1 MTSAVLFIIIAI
13 CNACNKD
20 KKPKACADAQTVREV
35 INKRAVIKLTATV
48 HPVYLIE
55 EGAIDTKL
63 VPCNF
68 PAELY
73 QHDLHV
79 TISGEVRATPQ
90 QSGQPCCFENFVI
103 TKITR

>member
-1 MTSAVLFIIIAI
+1 MTSMALFIAI
-13 CNACNKD
+13 TICGACNKEE
-20 KKPKACADAQTVREV
+20 KTETCADGPTVRQLV
-35 INKRAVIKLTATV
+35 NKRAVVKLTATV